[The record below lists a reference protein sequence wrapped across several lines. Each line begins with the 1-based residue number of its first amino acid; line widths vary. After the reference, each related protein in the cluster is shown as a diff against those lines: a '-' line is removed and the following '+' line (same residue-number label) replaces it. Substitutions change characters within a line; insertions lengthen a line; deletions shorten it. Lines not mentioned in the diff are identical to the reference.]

1 MWVIDTHQLF
11 YIDETGAL
19 CHAMSGLAVDVL
31 GIYKTA
37 DEIGRAHV

>member
-1 MWVIDTHQLF
+1 MWVIDAHQLF

-31 GIYKTA
+31 GIYFFTY
-37 DEIGRAHV
+37 DYLPIS